1 MMTALLGIWWVWV
14 ALALVL
20 ALIEVMAPGFIFLG
34 FALGALAISA
44 IVGLGYA
51 SSVPVLMV
59 LFAGV
64 SLLAWIALRLVFR
77 KQSSGARIITRDV
90 NDD

>member
-14 ALALVL
+14 ALALAL
-20 ALIEVMAPGFIFLG
+20 ALVEVMAPGFIFLG

-44 IVGLGYA
+44 FVALGYA
-51 SSVPVLMV
+51 SSVPVLLV